1 MKKKNDDPSDDEL
14 KKMMDDYFIPDPKDD
29 LYLTFKN
36 PAVTKTPRNENPPVV
51 TKEVSDDELMR
62 MMENYLPQEDER
74 SKQKNQTAIK
84 KSDKI
89 PAIDLH
95 YKKVEHAKNELKFF
109 MQKQFADSQV
119 QKVLIITGKGLGSEN
134 YEAKLKPMVM
144 NELQTTYAGKIKHIQ
159 TAPPDMGG
167 SGAILVFIR

>member
-1 MKKKNDDPSDDEL
+1 MKQKTDDPSDDEL
-14 KKMMDDYFIPDPKDD
+14 RKMMDDYFIPDPKDD
-29 LYLTFKN
+29 LYQTFKN
-36 PAVTKTPRNENPPVV
+36 PQVSKNVSVKNPTPVI
-51 TKEVSDDELMR
+51 KEVSDDELMR
-62 MMENYLPQEDER
+62 LMENYLPQEDNR
-74 SKQKNQTAIK
+74 SKQKNERTKK

-89 PAIDLH
+89 PVIDLH

-109 MQKQFADSQV
+109 LQKQFADSQV

-159 TAPPDMGG
+159 TAPPDLGG
-167 SGAILVFIR
+167 SGAILVYIR